1 MMVKKYIVFLL
12 LSISVLIFLG
22 CDSPWSDN
30 AGSKASDIE
39 TSPAR
44 ELLRQSHEF
53 FRRGRF
59 SEALQLVDTARERDP
74 DLPDVYYIR
83 GLILDKMKRN
93 EEARE
98 SFQKV
103 LSLQSEYPGAHFQL
117 GNLMFRAEEFRRA
130 VNHYQ
135 GALDYYSSEIDLY
148 SKPDIYLNLGLTY
161 SKLGV
166 SDSVRWAYQEAVVAD
181 SSFAPA
187 YILIGQEYR
196 KDAEYQKA
204 LTYTRKALELEPEN
218 ISYKSILGSVLFQM
232 GELERALAYL
242 EEVISERPWEYKAHF
257 QLGRTLIGLG
267 HTERGQRHLSRA
279 DTLRTIQS
287 QIIQLQYNAMQNPD
301 SLMLW
306 VELGESFY
314 RIGHLE
320 QARDV
325 LEVALSLEPNNPA
338 LQNNLASLLAET
350 GDMPGAISRYQDIL
364 AQDSTI
370 SDVWFNL
377 GSAYAHQGEI
387 DSARDAWIHL
397 HGLTQTH
404 LPEEAFLDSLMDEI

>member
-1 MMVKKYIVFLL
+1 MMVNKYILFLL
-12 LSISVLIFLG
+12 LGISVVIFLE
-22 CDSPWSDN
+22 CDSQRSGDV
-30 AGSKASDIE
+30 GSEASDIE